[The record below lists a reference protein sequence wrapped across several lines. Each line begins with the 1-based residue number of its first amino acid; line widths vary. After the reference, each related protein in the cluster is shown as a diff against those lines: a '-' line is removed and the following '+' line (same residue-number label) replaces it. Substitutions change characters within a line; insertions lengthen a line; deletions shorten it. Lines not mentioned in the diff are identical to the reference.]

1 MSMLSTGRLCCAV
14 PIALLALVTNAVP
27 GRAACNP
34 TTDPDKTDIANARA
48 AVAANCDCT
57 GASTRS
63 AYVRCAV
70 QQANAV
76 LANKRCAASV
86 KRCASHSVCGKP
98 NAVTCCLTTAV
109 GTTCKVEKDATR
121 CAAKH
126 GSAGSCTSCC
136 DTCPSPSGGP
146 TCPAPTTT
154 TSAVTTTTVPVSK
167 SDWAGV
173 YGAWSLDEGNE
184 DAEMAQLESLG
195 INLVIANVGLDET
208 NLDPNFPG
216 WTQYYDSAIAHHI
229 NLIPILWDPSKNQT
243 VWNWT
248 GSEFKVDP
256 AKYPTDPGAHFFAW
270 LHQDPERLSHT
281 FAVYSFHEPFNSQ
294 NGQAQRTVFQ
304 NQTLWTQ
311 VHALFPDVK
320 LYGESITHVDGCEN
334 GCTDYAG
341 LGVYS
346 FSLCAGK
353 PAYSAVDV
361 VPAPQG
367 VDFSTEL
374 CVTSEAEVIQRAK
387 AMLDAMYTRS
397 HDATPAP
404 DGTFSKFL
412 PLIQTF
418 VAPLPEVSRM
428 PTAQEMTDWAN
439 EIVLPRQDRELGMA
453 WYCWSK
459 AASEYT
465 TSLEYHPE
473 LFSTV
478 KTIGQSMPH

>member
-1 MSMLSTGRLCCAV
+1 MSMPSAASLCCAV
-14 PIALLALVTNAVP
+14 STALLALVMNAVP

-34 TTDPDKTDIANARA
+34 TTDPDKTDIAHARA

-86 KRCASHSVCGKP
+86 KRCASRSVCGKP

-109 GTTCKVEKDATR
+109 GTTCKIEKDAAR

-136 DTCPSPSGGP
+136 DACPAPGGGP
-146 TCPAPTTT
+146 SCPAPTTT
-154 TSAVTTTTVPVSK
+154 TSSVTTTTVPVSN

-229 NLIPILWDPSKNQT
+229 NLIPILWDGSKNQT

-248 GSEFKVDP
+248 GSEFKIDP

-270 LHQDPERLSHT
+270 LHQDPSGSATHLQSTASRSPSTRRTGRRSAPCSRTRPSGGRSMRSSLTSSSMVSPSPRWTAARTAARIMPASGSTASPCAVGTRRTRLSMWSRARKGWT
-281 FAVYSFHEPFNSQ
+281 SPPNSAL
-294 NGQAQRTVFQ
+294 QAR
-304 NQTLWTQ
+304 
-311 VHALFPDVK
+311 
-320 LYGESITHVDGCEN
+320 
-334 GCTDYAG
+334 
-341 LGVYS
+341 
-346 FSLCAGK
+346 
-353 PAYSAVDV
+353 
-361 VPAPQG
+361 
-367 VDFSTEL
+367 
-374 CVTSEAEVIQRAK
+374 
-387 AMLDAMYTRS
+387 
-397 HDATPAP
+397 
-404 DGTFSKFL
+404 
-412 PLIQTF
+412 
-418 VAPLPEVSRM
+418 
-428 PTAQEMTDWAN
+428 
-439 EIVLPRQDRELGMA
+439 PR
-453 WYCWSK
+453 
-459 AASEYT
+459 
-465 TSLEYHPE
+465 
-473 LFSTV
+473 
-478 KTIGQSMPH
+478 